1 MAVQRTLQGKQHAP
15 NQSYFDKRKIVIMD
29 FPPSKSRSVFAADIQ
44 YDHYLRGGGGG
55 GEW

>member
-29 FPPSKSRSVFAADIQ
+29 FPPSKSRSVFAADIH
-44 YDHYLRGGGGG
+44 YDRYIRGG